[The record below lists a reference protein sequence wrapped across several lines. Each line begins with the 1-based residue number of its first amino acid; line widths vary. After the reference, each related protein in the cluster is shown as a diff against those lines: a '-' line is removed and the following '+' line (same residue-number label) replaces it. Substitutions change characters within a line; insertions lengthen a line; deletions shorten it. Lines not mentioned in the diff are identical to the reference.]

1 MIQMNDGRRIPQ
13 LGFGVFLIPDEQVE
27 PALRE
32 AFAAGYRSVD
42 TAALYGNEQ
51 GVGRAI
57 ASSGLRR
64 EELFVTT
71 KVWNDRHGYDETL
84 KAMDE
89 SLERL
94 RLDHVDL
101 YLIHWPVPGRDRYVE
116 TWRALIRLREQG
128 LARSIGVSNFT
139 PAHLRRLMDE
149 TDVVPAVNQI
159 ELHPRFQ
166 QRELREFHDAH
177 GIVTESWSPLARSE
191 LLDDPVIAR
200 IARKHGRSPAQV
212 ILRWHL
218 EHGFVTIPKSVTPHR
233 IRENIQLF
241 DFRLDG
247 EDLAEMERLDTPEG
261 RIGPDPDTM
270 Q

>member
-1 MIQMNDGRRIPQ
+1 MTDHPMIQMNDGRRIPQ

-32 AFAAGYRSVD
+32 AFAAGYRSID
-42 TAALYGNEQ
+42 TAALYGNEE

-71 KVWNDRHGYDETL
+71 KVWND
-84 KAMDE
+84 
-89 SLERL
+89 
-94 RLDHVDL
+94 
-101 YLIHWPVPGRDRYVE
+101 
-116 TWRALIRLREQG
+116 LREQG

-159 ELHPRFQ
+159 ELHPRLQ
-166 QRELREFHDAH
+166 QRELRDFHAAH

-191 LLDDPVIAR
+191 LLDDEVIAQ
-200 IARKHGRSPAQV
+200 IARKHSRSPAQV

-218 EHGFVTIPKSVTPHR
+218 ENGFVTIPKSVTPSR
-233 IRENIQLF
+233 IRENIDVF
-241 DFRLDG
+241 DFQLDA
-247 EDLAEMERLDTPEG
+247 EDMAKIERLDTPGG
-261 RIGPDPDTM
+261 RIGPDPETM
-270 Q
+270 G